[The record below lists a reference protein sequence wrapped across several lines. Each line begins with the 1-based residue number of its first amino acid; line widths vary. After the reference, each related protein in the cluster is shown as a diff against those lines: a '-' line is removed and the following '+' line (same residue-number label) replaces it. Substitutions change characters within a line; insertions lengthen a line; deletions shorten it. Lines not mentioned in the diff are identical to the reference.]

1 MNASSWGIPGT
12 NARNLSCSQSSLS
25 LFWRQ
30 SSMACWKVEGRWEGK
45 NVDGSILLWI
55 GSLRLLSLVAWW
67 EGEKTSHIEWKNQT
81 SYPQHWMLDGSGVMF
96 SKLWRNRTEDL
107 EFYTKEENKSSVSEG
122 VCSGMDSWP
131 LLCSALYCKA
141 LALWAGFLKLLFRWL
156 LVGSSSESIEG
167 IKKPVY
173 NSYCPYASSKIWPL
187 LCLLC
192 GSSFF
197 WVTRL
202 RSEIC

>member
-25 LFWRQ
+25 LFCRQ

-67 EGEKTSHIEWKNQT
+67 EGEKTNHIEWKNQT

-107 EFYTKEENKSSVSEG
+107 EFYTKEENKCEWGSLFWDG
-122 VCSGMDSWP
+122 FLAFA
-131 LLCSALYCKA
+131 LLCSILQGTGSVGWISQAPIS
-141 LALWAGFLKLLFRWL
+141 LAAGGFK
-156 LVGSSSESIEG
+156 
-167 IKKPVY
+167 
-173 NSYCPYASSKIWPL
+173 
-187 LCLLC
+187 
-192 GSSFF
+192 
-197 WVTRL
+197 
-202 RSEIC
+202 